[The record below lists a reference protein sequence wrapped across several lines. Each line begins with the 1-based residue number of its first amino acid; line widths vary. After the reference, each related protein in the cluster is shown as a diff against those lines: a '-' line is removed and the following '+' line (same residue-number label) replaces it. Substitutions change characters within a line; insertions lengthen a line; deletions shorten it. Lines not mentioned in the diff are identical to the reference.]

1 VRALVDELC
10 AQISKIQTAHIELIL
25 IDDASDITYKQCNQF
40 DHPNVKI
47 IQLETNIGRSK
58 IRNAFL
64 QYSKA
69 EYFLFIDGDSAV
81 LNPSFLHHYITYLS
95 EHKDVA
101 VLVGASVYQDTT
113 PELLYRLRWKY
124 STKRESLS
132 FEQRINGRDTGF
144 KTNNFLIQR
153 SIFERQL
160 FEEKLVGYGH
170 EDSLFGL
177 QLLAKGIQ
185 IDHIDNPVWNFKL
198 DTNSEFLKKTDN
210 AVTNLLWIFA
220 NLKEDIRLLENNK
233 LLRYFM
239 SMKSSWPGK
248 FTLWV
253 LAIHQPLLLRV
264 LQTGL
269 APLFLFDVYRLVKL
283 YQLNKD
289 PKHNIL

>member
-1 VRALVDELC
+1 MRALVDELC

-25 IDDASDITYKQCNQF
+25 IDDASDFIFRQHNQF
-40 DHPNVKI
+40 DHPNVNF

-58 IRNAFL
+58 IRNTFL
-64 QYSKA
+64 KYSNA
-69 EYFLFIDGDSAV
+69 EYLLFIDGDSAV
-81 LNPSFLHHYITYLS
+81 LNPSFLHHYIAYLS

-113 PELLYRLRWKY
+113 PELLYKLRWKY

-132 FEQRINGRDTGF
+132 FEQRIKGRDTGF

-170 EDSLFGL
+170 EDTLFGL

-220 NLKEDIRLLENNK
+220 NLKEDIRLLEKNK

-239 SMKSSWPGK
+239 SMKSSWLGK
-248 FTLWV
+248 FTLWG
-253 LAIHQPLLLRV
+253 LAFYQPLLLRV

-269 APLFLFDVYRLVKL
+269 APLFLFDLYRLVKL

-289 PKHNIL
+289 PKYNIF